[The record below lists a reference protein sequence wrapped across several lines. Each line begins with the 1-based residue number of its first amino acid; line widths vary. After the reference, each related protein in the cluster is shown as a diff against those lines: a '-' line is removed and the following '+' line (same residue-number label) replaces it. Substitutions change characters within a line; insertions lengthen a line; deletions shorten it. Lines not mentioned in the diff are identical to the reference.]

1 MRGRERDGGGGRY
14 IWPQSGTG
22 HTGAKSVEKKVVFR
36 WNYRSQGLTPR
47 TESLVFV

>member
-1 MRGRERDGGGGRY
+1 MGVNVTGEEAAVAAVRDRR
-14 IWPQSGTG
+14 TG

-47 TESLVFV
+47 TASLVSV